1 MSVVGA
7 EPTAGLVHI
16 RKSLLDEIELAK
28 DQSGSEDCSWIG
40 GSEGC
45 EMSDRD
51 FLDEIDS
58 VLV

>member
-28 DQSGSEDCSWIG
+28 DQSGSE